1 MHLVTWLLGLV
12 ALAYPIHA
20 LHFYLDSSEQ
30 RCFLEEL
37 PSDTIVEG
45 HYKALEWV
53 EDAKEWRIN
62 NDMGVQ
68 VTVEE
73 VKSGTTV
80 ADVKGKPEG
89 KFTFT
94 SHDPGDHTIC
104 LKSSSHSG
112 YFTTTH
118 IKFYLDIN
126 VGALRH
132 DPAQDTSHMSTLAT
146 KLRDLNE
153 KIDGIRRE
161 QQYQREIEAVFRD
174 ASERV
179 NKRAMWWSFL
189 QMAVLLG
196 AGAWQMR
203 HLKVFFEDKKLR

>member
-1 MHLVTWLLGLV
+1 MHFISWIYGLL
-12 ALAYPIHA
+12 ALAYPIQA
-20 LHFYLDSSEQ
+20 LHFYLDASEQ

-53 EDAKEWRIN
+53 EDAKEWKIN

-132 DPAQDTSHMSTLAT
+132 DPSQDTSHMSTLAT

-161 QQYQREIEAVFRD
+161 QQYQREIESVFRD

-189 QMAVLLG
+189 QMAVLVG